1 MAQTQDSPRPLAP
14 TPAFGSLGP
23 VPQRPAGRLGDTVVA
38 HLVDRIVGGVY
49 PPGSV
54 LPIEPVLCEEFS
66 VSRTVIRESVKVLE
80 EKGLVRAVPGRGT
93 RVREPEAWNL
103 LDSVVLEAHVR
114 HDQTLAILD
123 QLVTVR
129 TALEA
134 QMAADAAGQITDLE
148 VAGLEEQAAV
158 LREALD
164 DPVRYAEAD
173 VTFHELIMKA
183 SGNLLGQAIIRSVH
197 GKARLSHLYNGQPT
211 RHDRTVSLSE
221 HVAILEL
228 IRQHNSAGAADAM
241 REHIARSW
249 TRRRPIQP
257 PEP

>member
-1 MAQTQDSPRPLAP
+1 MAQTQDSPRPLASSS
-14 TPAFGSLGP
+14 AHGSLGP
-23 VPQRPAGRLGDTVVA
+23 VPRRPAGRLGDTVVA
-38 HLVDRIVGGVY
+38 YLVDRIVGGVY
-49 PPGSV
+49 PPDSV
-54 LPIEPVLCEEFS
+54 LPTEPVLCEEFS

-93 RVREPEAWNL
+93 RVREQEAWNL
-103 LDSVVLEAHVR
+103 LDPMVLEAHVR

-129 TALEA
+129 IALEA
-134 QMAADAAGQITDLE
+134 QMAADAADRISDLE
-148 VAGLEEQAAV
+148 LAELEKQADA

-164 DPVRYAEAD
+164 DPVRHAEEDA
-173 VTFHELIMKA
+173 TFHGMIMKA

-197 GKARLSHLYNGQPT
+197 GKARLSHLYNAPPT
-211 RHDRTVSLSE
+211 PHDRNVSLSE

-228 IRQHNSAGAADAM
+228 IRQRDSAGAADAM

-249 TRRRPIQP
+249 TRRRPIQQP
-257 PEP
+257 NQ